1 MPRSNSKVSPLM
13 RFIGPMSEEMGEA
26 YCTAIAASPLNDIR
40 VSFGRVRPDPRGDP
54 TFTDEQFARFPSL
67 KTARGLA
74 VLPSPEVPPRFR
86 KDDRSYD
93 SEHAFYVILRYD
105 CLAMT
110 REHDEAMLRLERV
123 AQHPFGKIFTP
134 LSQAMLASIALG

>member
-54 TFTDEQFARFPSL
+54 IFTDEQFARFPAQDR
-67 KTARGLA
+67 TGLA
-74 VLPSPEVPPRFR
+74 CCRRLRCHCGFAKTTGATTLSMRFM
-86 KDDRSYD
+86 S
-93 SEHAFYVILRYD
+93 F
-105 CLAMT
+105 
-110 REHDEAMLRLERV
+110 
-123 AQHPFGKIFTP
+123 
-134 LSQAMLASIALG
+134 